1 MLREFLCV
9 GLFAQYMRWQKI
21 DISCSQF
28 FQITRNKLIIK
39 PGLSMLTVQRCEGY
53 SWIVLPSQL
62 LVKIFPTYLL
72 VGKLW
77 INTAYTH
84 NRLLTLKKQ
93 SRHVF
98 TKSQASFYIKFSN
111 FSERILWRWVI
122 RLAVA
127 QLMAIFHWRVLGK
140 ARFGL
145 CTIT

>member
-39 PGLSMLTVQRCEGY
+39 PGLSMLTVQICEGY
-53 SWIVLPSQL
+53 SWIVLPSQPFQHICWYESYELTL
-62 LVKIFPTYLL
+62 LIL
-72 VGKLW
+72 
-77 INTAYTH
+77 IID
-84 NRLLTLKKQ
+84 LTLKKQ